1 MRIPRSYD
9 CMLSPTVSEIRFAAP
24 ASPLAFTGHFYA
36 AGAQTLYKF
45 ILLNKTNLSLVQ
57 ELLKIQLP
65 ARSSELLLSRWSVVR
80 ELDSLSRNCLA
91 FHFER
96 HVPCSSARDGLQNR
110 CAYSVGGL
118 QSLRERK
125 I

>member
-9 CMLSPTVSEIRFAAP
+9 CMLSPTASEIRFAAP

-45 ILLNKTNLSLVQ
+45 ILLNKTNLSPVQ

-80 ELDSLSRNCLA
+80 ELDFS
-91 FHFER
+91 F
-96 HVPCSSARDGLQNR
+96 
-110 CAYSVGGL
+110 
-118 QSLRERK
+118 
-125 I
+125 